1 MKIHLG
7 KSEVPYLNKS
17 IVDEFA
23 ELIIKSVDGD
33 EININHLL
41 LISLSNFCQNLLKD
55 DMLQNQGEIV
65 ISSNFG
71 YSDLKIFRD
80 FVMSGYLPCQEV
92 DIIDGNMS
100 PDIDNMFQSFGINLK
115 FILNSFKIKSEDDGV
130 PITKKY
136 QQFNPS
142 QLLTESN
149 DISSENDFDLDSIRD
164 NIDEDCD
171 DKYNENFLRKID
183 PLKMVRTTI
192 DHSNNEILDKNFEDD
207 DFISDEVF
215 SEYQFKYDDMFQNDK
230 PPFSYKA
237 LIILAIKQSL
247 SKKLTANE
255 LYEFITMKFPYYK

>member
-7 KSEVPYLNKS
+7 KSEVPYLKKS

-23 ELIIKSVDGD
+23 DLIIKSVDGD

-41 LISLSNFCQNLLKD
+41 LISWSKFCQNLLRH
-55 DMLQNQGEIV
+55 DMLQNQGKIV
-65 ISSNFG
+65 ISSNFSN
-71 YSDLKIFRD
+71 SDLKIFRN
-80 FVMSGYLPCQEV
+80 FVMFGYLPCQEV

-100 PDIDNMFQSFGINLK
+100 PDIDNMFKSFGINLK
-115 FILNSFKIKSEDDGV
+115 FILNSFRIKSEDDGLS
-130 PITKKY
+130 ITKKY
-136 QQFNPS
+136 QQFNTS
-142 QLLTESN
+142 QLLSESN
-149 DISSENDFDLDSIRD
+149 DINNENDFDLDSIRD
-164 NIDEDCD
+164 YTDEDCD
-171 DKYNENFLRKID
+171 DKYNEIFLRKID

-192 DHSNNEILDKNFEDD
+192 DHSNKNLEDD
-207 DFISDEVF
+207 YISDEVF